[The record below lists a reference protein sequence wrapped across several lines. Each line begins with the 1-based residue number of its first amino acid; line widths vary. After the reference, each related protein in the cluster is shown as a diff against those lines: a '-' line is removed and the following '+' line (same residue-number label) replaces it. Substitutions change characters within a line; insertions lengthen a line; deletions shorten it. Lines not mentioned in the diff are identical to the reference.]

1 MKALNIIIMLQFI
14 TYPNAKITPAEQ
26 IRQAI
31 KGGCRWVQINLP
43 EASDDEI
50 KKLVD
55 EVKPLCEEKGVFLI
69 MAHKVELAKECNVG
83 GVEVGKDDMPP
94 SKARMI
100 LGPAAVVGVKVNNLA
115 DILAVSQLDIDY
127 YTIAPFRADESDRE
141 SSLGIEGIRK
151 ICIEM
156 EEKEVNIPHV
166 AAGGIKLEDTLSL
179 IEAGVNGIAVS
190 RVIACADDPAA
201 ETEKF
206 ITALPKTEEN

>member
-1 MKALNIIIMLQFI
+1 MLQFI
-14 TYPNAKITPAEQ
+14 TCSHAKLSPADQ
-26 IRQAI
+26 IREAI
-31 KGGCRWVQINLP
+31 KGGCRWVQIDLP
-43 EASDDEI
+43 DASDDEI

-83 GVEVGKDDMPP
+83 GVEVSKDDMPP

-100 LGPAAVVGVKVNNLA
+100 LGPAAVVGVKVNSLA
-115 DILAVSQLDIDY
+115 EILAVSQLDIDY
-127 YTIAPFRADESDRE
+127 YTIAPFRGEDGENE
-141 SSLGIEGIRK
+141 TSLGIEGVRK
-151 ICIEM
+151 ICFEM

-179 IEAGVNGIAVS
+179 IEAGVNGLAVS
-190 RVIACADDPAA
+190 EAIACADDPAA

-206 ITALPKTEEN
+206 VAALPKTEDE